1 LIHSH
6 IIKRKELNM
15 NLYNEYHIKNICIFG
30 VGSVG
35 GVFGGKIAKAISQEI
50 DTDRKVF
57 FIARGE
63 HLEEIKRNGL
73 ILNTPE
79 ESGIV
84 CKPTLATDNI
94 AEIPQPDLYLLCVK
108 GYDLDDATIAI
119 KTNIGTH
126 TLVIP
131 LLNGVDIYERIRK
144 NMSKGIVFPG
154 CVYIGALLERPG
166 VVTHAGGPGLIAFGK
181 DPHLPDFDPTGI
193 INFFN
198 DMGIQFTWS
207 DDASSAQWQKFVFI
221 AGYGLVT
228 AYTAKTFGEILSDSK
243 LKELV
248 RKVMDEIAAVAK
260 KKGVPLAE
268 TIVANSLQ
276 LGSNFPPET
285 KTSFQRDVEAKGKRH
300 EGDLFGGTIIRL
312 GKELGVPTPVTES
325 IYANIE
331 G

>member
-1 LIHSH
+1 
-6 IIKRKELNM
+6 
-15 NLYNEYHIKNICIFG
+15 
-30 VGSVG
+30 
-35 GVFGGKIAKAISQEI
+35 
-50 DTDRKVF
+50 
-57 FIARGE
+57 
-63 HLEEIKRNGL
+63 
-73 ILNTPE
+73 
-79 ESGIV
+79 
-84 CKPTLATDNI
+84 
-94 AEIPQPDLYLLCVK
+94 
-108 GYDLDDATIAI
+108 LDDATLAI

-144 NMSKGIVFPG
+144 NMPKGIVLPG

-193 INFFN
+193 INLFN

-248 RKVMDEIAAVAK
+248 RRVMEEIAAVAK
-260 KKGVPLAE
+260 KKGVPLADS
-268 TIVANSLQ
+268 IVADSLQ
-276 LGSNFPPET
+276 TGSNFPPET
-285 KTSFQRDVEAKGKRH
+285 KTSFQRDVEAKSTRN
-300 EGDLFGGTIIRL
+300 EGDLFGGT
-312 GKELGVPTPVTES
+312 KH
-325 IYANIE
+325 
-331 G
+331 

>member
-1 LIHSH
+1 
-6 IIKRKELNM
+6 M
-15 NLYNEYHIKNICIFG
+15 NAHNKYHIKNICIFG

-35 GVFGGKIAKAISQEI
+35 GVFGGKIAHAIAQEK
-50 DTDRKVF
+50 DTERKVF
-57 FIARGE
+57 FIARGA

-79 ESGIV
+79 EHGIV
-84 CKPTLATDNI
+84 CKPALATNNI

-108 GYDLDDATIAI
+108 GYDLDDATLAI

-144 NMSKGIVFPG
+144 NMPKGIVLPG

-166 VVTHAGGPGLIAFGK
+166 VVTHVGGPGLIAFGK

-207 DDASSAQWQKFVFI
+207 DNAASAQWQKFVFI

-228 AYTAKTFGEILSDSK
+228 AYTAKTIGEILSDLK

-248 RKVMDEIAAVAK
+248 QKVMEEIAGVAK
-260 KKGVPLAE
+260 KKGVTLADS
-268 TIVANSLQ
+268 IVTDSLQ
-276 LGSNFPPET
+276 TGSNFPPET
-285 KTSFQRDVEAKGKRH
+285 TTSFQRDVAAKGARH

-325 IYANIE
+325 IYSKILKNT
-331 G
+331 

>member
-1 LIHSH
+1 
-6 IIKRKELNM
+6 M
-15 NLYNEYHIKNICIFG
+15 NAHNKYLLKNICIFG

-35 GVFGGKIAKAISQEI
+35 GVFGGKIAHAVAQEK

-57 FIARGE
+57 FIARGA

-79 ESGIV
+79 ERGIL

-108 GYDLDDATIAI
+108 GYDLDDATLAI

-144 NMSKGIVFPG
+144 NMPKGIVLPG

-193 INFFN
+193 VNFFN

-248 RKVMDEIAAVAK
+248 RRVMEEIAAVAK
-260 KKGVPLAE
+260 KKGVPLADS
-268 TIVANSLQ
+268 IVADSLQ
-276 LGSNFPPET
+276 TGSNFPPET
-285 KTSFQRDVEAKGKRH
+285 KTSFQRDVEAKSTRN

>member
-1 LIHSH
+1 
-6 IIKRKELNM
+6 M
-15 NLYNEYHIKNICIFG
+15 NPYNEYHIKNICIFG

-108 GYDLDDATIAI
+108 GYDMDDATLAI

-144 NMSKGIVFPG
+144 NMPKGIVLPG
-154 CVYIGALLERPG
+154 CVYIGALLERSG
-166 VVTHAGGPGLIAFGK
+166 VVTHAGGPGLIVFGK

-193 INFFN
+193 TNFFN

-207 DDASSAQWQKFVFI
+207 DDASAAQWQKFVFI

-228 AYTAKTFGEILSDSK
+228 AYTAKTFGEILSDLK

-248 RKVMDEIAAVAK
+248 QKVMEEIAAVGK
-260 KKGVPLAE
+260 KKGVPLADS
-268 TIVANSLQ
+268 IVPDSLQ
-276 LGSNFPPET
+276 TGSNFPPET

-312 GKELGVPTPVTES
+312 GKELGVPTPVTAS
-325 IYANIE
+325 IYAKIKE
-331 G
+331 

>member
-1 LIHSH
+1 
-6 IIKRKELNM
+6 M
-15 NLYNEYHIKNICIFG
+15 NPYNEYHIKNICIFG

-79 ESGIV
+79 ESSIL
-84 CKPTLATDNI
+84 CNPTLATDNI

-108 GYDLDDATIAI
+108 GYDLDDAMLAI

-144 NMSKGIVFPG
+144 NMPKGIVLPG

-166 VVTHAGGPGLIAFGK
+166 VVTHVGGPGLIAFGK

-207 DDASSAQWQKFVFI
+207 DNAASAQWQKFVFI

-228 AYTAKTFGEILSDSK
+228 AYTAKTIGEILSDLK

-248 RKVMDEIAAVAK
+248 QKVMEEIAGVAK
-260 KKGVPLAE
+260 KKGVTLADS
-268 TIVANSLQ
+268 IVTDSLQ
-276 LGSNFPPET
+276 TGSNFPPET
-285 KTSFQRDVEAKGKRH
+285 TTSFQRDVAAKGARH

-325 IYANIE
+325 IYSKILKNT
-331 G
+331 

>member
-1 LIHSH
+1 
-6 IIKRKELNM
+6 M
-15 NLYNEYHIKNICIFG
+15 NAHNKYHIKNICIFG

-35 GVFGGKIAKAISQEI
+35 GVFGGKIAHAIAQER

-57 FIARGE
+57 FIARDT
-63 HLEEIKRNGL
+63 HLEEIKKNGL

-84 CKPTLATDNI
+84 CKPTLATENI
-94 AEIPQPDLYLLCVK
+94 EEIPQPDLYLLCVK
-108 GYDLDDATIAI
+108 GYDLDDATLAI
-119 KTNIGTH
+119 KKNIGAH

-144 NMSKGIVFPG
+144 NVSKGIVLPG

-166 VVTHAGGPGLIAFGK
+166 VVTHAGGTGLIAFGK
-181 DPHLPDFDPTGI
+181 DPDFPDFDPAGI
-193 INFFN
+193 INFFD
-198 DMGIQFTWS
+198 DMGIQFAWS
-207 DDASSAQWQKFVFI
+207 EDGTYAQWKKFVFI

-248 RKVMDEIAAVAK
+248 RKVMEEIAAVAK
-260 KKGVPLAE
+260 KKGVPLADS
-268 TIVANSLQ
+268 IVADSLQ
-276 LGSNFPPET
+276 TGSNFPPET
-285 KTSFQRDVEAKGKRH
+285 TTSFQRDVAAKGKRH

-325 IYANIE
+325 IYATIE

>member
-1 LIHSH
+1 
-6 IIKRKELNM
+6 M
-15 NLYNEYHIKNICIFG
+15 NPYNEYHIKNICIFG

-108 GYDLDDATIAI
+108 GYDLDDATLAI

-144 NMSKGIVFPG
+144 NMPKGIVLPG

-181 DPHLPDFDPTGI
+181 DPNYPDFDPTGI

-207 DDASSAQWQKFVFI
+207 DDAAYAQWQKFVFI

-248 RKVMDEIAAVAK
+248 RKVMEEIAAVAK

-268 TIVANSLQ
+268 TIVADSLQ
-276 LGSNFPPET
+276 TGSNFPPET

>member
-1 LIHSH
+1 
-6 IIKRKELNM
+6 M
-15 NLYNEYHIKNICIFG
+15 NPYNKYHIKNICIFG

-57 FIARGE
+57 FIARGT
-63 HLEEIKRNGL
+63 HLEEIKKNGL

-108 GYDLDDATIAI
+108 GYDLDDATLAI
-119 KTNIGTH
+119 KTNIGAH

-144 NMSKGIVFPG
+144 NMHKGIVLPG
-154 CVYIGALLERPG
+154 CVYIGARLERPG

-181 DPHLPDFDPTGI
+181 DPNYPDFDPEGI

-207 DDASSAQWQKFVFI
+207 DDAASAQWKKFVFI

-228 AYTAKTFGEILSDSK
+228 ASTAKTFGEILSDLK

-248 RKVMDEIAAVAK
+248 RKVMEEIAAVAK

-268 TIVANSLQ
+268 TIVTDSLET
-276 LGSNFPPET
+276 GSNFPHET
-285 KTSFQRDVEAKGKRH
+285 KTSFQRDVETKGKRH

-325 IYANIE
+325 IYAHIE

>member
-1 LIHSH
+1 
-6 IIKRKELNM
+6 M
-15 NLYNEYHIKNICIFG
+15 NAHNKYHIKNICIFG

-50 DTDRKVF
+50 DTDRKAF

-73 ILNTPE
+73 ILNTPKE
-79 ESGIV
+79 RGIV
-84 CKPTLATDNI
+84 CNPTLATDNI

-108 GYDLDDATIAI
+108 GYDLDEATLAI
-119 KTNIGTH
+119 KPNIGTH
-126 TLVIP
+126 TIVIP
-131 LLNGVDIYERIRK
+131 LLNGVDIYERIRN
-144 NMSKGIVFPG
+144 NMPKGIVLPG

-193 INFFN
+193 TNFFN

-207 DDASSAQWQKFVFI
+207 DDASAAQWQKFVFI

-228 AYTAKTFGEILSDSK
+228 AYTAKTFGEILSDST
-243 LKELV
+243 LKDLV
-248 RKVMDEIAAVAK
+248 RKVMEEITAIAK
-260 KKGVPLAE
+260 KKGVPLADS
-268 TIVANSLQ
+268 IVADSLQ
-276 LGSNFPPET
+276 TGSNFPPET

-325 IYANIE
+325 IYATIE

>member
-1 LIHSH
+1 
-6 IIKRKELNM
+6 M
-15 NLYNEYHIKNICIFG
+15 NAHNEYHIKNICIFG

-35 GVFGGKIAKAISQEI
+35 GVFGGKIAHAIAQER
-50 DTDRKVF
+50 DTDRRVF
-57 FIARGE
+57 FIARGA

-84 CKPTLATDNI
+84 CNPTLATDNI

-108 GYDLDDATIAI
+108 GYDLDDATRAI

-144 NMSKGIVFPG
+144 NMHKGIVLPG

-181 DPHLPDFDPTGI
+181 DPNYPDFDPAGI
-193 INFFN
+193 IDFFN

-207 DDASSAQWQKFVFI
+207 DDGSYAQWQKFVFI

-243 LKELV
+243 LRELV
-248 RKVMDEIAAVAK
+248 RKVMEEIAAVAK

-268 TIVANSLQ
+268 TIVADSLET
-276 LGSNFPPET
+276 GSNFPPET
-285 KTSFQRDVEAKGKRH
+285 KTSFQRDVETKGKRH

-325 IYANIE
+325 IYAHIE

>member
-1 LIHSH
+1 
-6 IIKRKELNM
+6 M
-15 NLYNEYHIKNICIFG
+15 NTRNKYHIKNICIFG

-35 GVFGGKIAKAISQEI
+35 GVFGGKIAHAIAQER

-57 FIARGE
+57 FIARGT

-79 ESGIV
+79 ERGIV
-84 CKPTLATDNI
+84 CEPTLATDNI
-94 AEIPQPDLYLLCVK
+94 EEIPQPDLYFLCVK
-108 GYDLDDATIAI
+108 GYDLNDATLAI
-119 KTNIGTH
+119 KKNIGAH

-144 NMSKGIVFPG
+144 NISKGIVLPG

-181 DPHLPDFDPTGI
+181 DPNFPDFDPAGI

-207 DDASSAQWQKFVFI
+207 EDGTYSQWKKFVFI

-228 AYTAKTFGEILSDSK
+228 AYTAKTFGEILSDLK

-248 RKVMDEIAAVAK
+248 RKVMEEIAAVAK
-260 KKGVPLAE
+260 KKGVPLDDS
-268 TIVANSLQ
+268 IVTDSLKM
-276 LGSNFPPET
+276 GSNFPPKT
-285 KTSFQRDVEAKGKRH
+285 KTSFQRDVETKGKRH

-312 GKELGVPTPVTES
+312 GKEIGVPTPVTES
-325 IYANIE
+325 IYATIE

>member
-1 LIHSH
+1 
-6 IIKRKELNM
+6 M
-15 NLYNEYHIKNICIFG
+15 NPYNEYHIKNICIFG

>member
-1 LIHSH
+1 
-6 IIKRKELNM
+6 M
-15 NLYNEYHIKNICIFG
+15 NAHNKYHIKNICIFG

-108 GYDLDDATIAI
+108 GYDLDDATLAI

-144 NMSKGIVFPG
+144 NMPKGIVLPG

-166 VVTHAGGPGLIAFGK
+166 VVTHVGGPGLIAFGK

-207 DDASSAQWQKFVFI
+207 DNAASAQWQKFGFI

-228 AYTAKTFGEILSDSK
+228 AYTAKTIGEILSDLK

-248 RKVMDEIAAVAK
+248 QKVMEEIAGVAK
-260 KKGVPLAE
+260 KKGVTLADS
-268 TIVANSLQ
+268 IVTDSLQ
-276 LGSNFPPET
+276 TGSNFPPET
-285 KTSFQRDVEAKGKRH
+285 TTSFQRDVAAKGARH

-325 IYANIE
+325 IYSKILKNT
-331 G
+331 

>member
-1 LIHSH
+1 
-6 IIKRKELNM
+6 M
-15 NLYNEYHIKNICIFG
+15 NAHNNYHIKNICIFG

-35 GVFGGKIAKAISQEI
+35 GVFGGKIAHAIAQEK

-57 FIARGE
+57 FIARGA

-73 ILNTPE
+73 ILNTPKE
-79 ESGIV
+79 RGIL
-84 CKPTLATDNI
+84 CKPALATDNI
-94 AEIPQPDLYLLCVK
+94 AEIPEPDLYLLCVK
-108 GYDLDDATIAI
+108 GYDLDDATLAI

-126 TLVIP
+126 TLIIP

-144 NMSKGIVFPG
+144 NMPKGIVLPG

-181 DPHLPDFDPTGI
+181 DPHFPDFDPTEI
-193 INFFN
+193 TNFLN
-198 DMGIQFTWS
+198 DMGIKYSWS
-207 DDASSAQWQKFVFI
+207 DNAATAQWQKFVFI

-228 AYTAKTFGEILSDSK
+228 AYTAKTFGEILSDLK

-248 RKVMDEIAAVAK
+248 QKVMEEIAGVAK
-260 KKGVPLAE
+260 KKGVTLADS
-268 TIVANSLQ
+268 IVTDSLQ
-276 LGSNFPPET
+276 TGSNFPPET
-285 KTSFQRDVEAKGKRH
+285 TTSFQRDVAAKGKRH

-325 IYANIE
+325 IYSKILKNS
-331 G
+331 